1 MEDQLKNCAVRLF
14 DVNAVK
20 FGNFVTKAG
29 LQTPVYFD
37 LRVIV
42 SHPSLMVSSFHMRAR
57 IFLGYGIHH
66 WQKFQK
72 ALSSLLWNLSE
83 NSGGATQLCGV
94 PYTALPLAT
103 LISVEADMPMLIRRK
118 EVKSYGTKKLIEGEF
133 KEGEICVIVEDVVT
147 TGSSILETAK
157 DLLNEGLKVQE
168 AIVILDRE
176 QGGKNNLKING
187 IRMRSLYTLSSF
199 MGYLLEAR
207 KVTLPVV
214 ESVSSYLKRTHVPS
228 LSGNDEK
235 SLNRL
240 QLRFEE
246 RAKLTKNRA
255 AAKLL
260 DLMSTKETT
269 LCLAVDLIDTDAILE
284 LANMAGPH
292 IAVLKTHVDAIEN
305 FTSEFPKALR
315 ELAEKHNFL
324 IMEDR
329 KFADIG
335 NTVSL
340 QYRNGIYKI
349 ANWADFVTAHTL
361 PGYGIIAGLK
371 DGLEGISA
379 DRGIFLVT
387 EMSCQG
393 ALTLGDYVKSSVV
406 LSKSSNLV
414 AGLVCQA
421 NVFADPGL
429 VQLTPGV
436 RLTETTDTLGQRYN
450 TPHSVVHAGADLVV
464 VGRGVTEARDKR
476 SAIVEYKSKLWQ
488 AYVERTSS

>member
-1 MEDQLKNCAVRLF
+1 MEKQLKNLAVELF
-14 DVNAVK
+14 KINAVK

-37 LRVIV
+37 LRVII
-42 SHPSLMVSSFHMRAR
+42 SHPRLMTS
-57 IFLGYGIHH
+57 
-66 WQKFQK
+66 
-72 ALSSLLWNLSE
+72 LSSLLWNLSE
-83 NSGGATQLCGV
+83 NGGGATQLCGV
-94 PYTALPLAT
+94 PYTALPIAT
-103 LISVEADMPMLIRRK
+103 LISIEADMPMLIRRK
-118 EVKSYGTKKLIEGEF
+118 EAKSYGTKKLIEGQF

-187 IRMRSLYTLSSF
+187 IQMKSLYTLSSL
-199 MGYLLEAR
+199 MGYLLEAG
-207 KVTLPVV
+207 KVSLPVV
-214 ESVSSYLKRTHVPS
+214 ESVKSYLEQTNVSNLPKNKENC
-228 LSGNDEK
+228 LS
-235 SLNRL
+235 RL

-246 RAKLTKNRA
+246 RAKLTKNRV
-255 AAKLL
+255 AAKLFE
-260 DLMSTKETT
+260 LMSTKETT
-269 LCLAVDLIDTDAILE
+269 LCLAVDLINADAILE
-284 LANMAGPH
+284 LAKIAGPH

-315 ELAEKHNFL
+315 ELAKKHNFL

-349 ANWADFVTAHTL
+349 ADWADCVTAHTV
-361 PGYGIIAGLK
+361 PGEGIISGLK
-371 DGLEGISA
+371 DGLKGISA

-387 EMSCQG
+387 EMSSKG
-393 ALTLGDYVKSSVV
+393 ALTLGDYVKSSVL
-406 LSKSSNLV
+406 LSESSNLV

-421 NVFADPGL
+421 NVFSDPGL
-429 VQLTPGV
+429 IQLTPGV
-436 RLTETTDTLGQRYN
+436 RLTETTDTLGQQYN

-464 VGRGVTEARDKR
+464 VGRGVTEAKDKI
-476 SAIVEYKSKLWQ
+476 SVMIEYKLKLWQ
-488 AYVERTSS
+488 AYMERTSS